1 MDLDKKVEKLS
12 EEITNMK
19 DEFTKAQA
27 ELREMLKAMS
37 SMVQGGEPAVEPDAV
52 EKASGPAEEP
62 QADVASLQDS
72 GEMPG
77 EAQPASG
84 LNISQSELEL
94 MVKEARAAAQRRKAR
109 GSGTGDALMSVDR
122 LAQELGRVRSAEEG
136 PQMTMQLGDLAKML
150 KGAGVARRQ
159 RRAPRP
165 VARPATTRP
174 VRTVAPSR
182 AVQREVEPTHVRPNV
197 ATARKD
203 AMTALDVLAQKLLPA
218 ASAGQTTEGEFPK
231 ARESVR
237 RPHAVRKRRPE
248 PARRPNVS
256 RCPSPTLAKV
266 EHATSP
272 QAPIGKLD
280 ANLMANLVR
289 WVGTTKRRLGSR
301 HMEELLGVYRL
312 SGHLPPAVD
321 KAISMVARLGLE
333 GGVHSRDEFAHD
345 TFNDALLGLHG
356 VVYGAGHAPAAPR
369 VEFDPAEAK
378 LSHESPAAGHETER
392 GADLPDPVSEDVPK
406 DERLKPEV
414 VPAVAEAAVLQDEPV
429 QHDLAAA
436 IVDHKAALSK
446 LRSEIAARLAD
457 FAGAEP
463 APARHGPSATELP
476 EYVVKPAESVP
487 ANMDWSS
494 EEVRAYR
501 PDAVGVGQ
509 SLLTNRAD
517 AISAAHASDL
527 SEPEWRAIEPLI
539 PAVKPG
545 GRPSK
550 YERREIV
557 NGILYQLRTGC
568 SWRSLPEDL
577 PPWKI
582 VHHYYRVWR
591 EDGSWEPILTAL
603 VGTHDPRVVASA

>member
-1 MDLDKKVEKLS
+1 
-12 EEITNMK
+12 
-19 DEFTKAQA
+19 
-27 ELREMLKAMS
+27 
-37 SMVQGGEPAVEPDAV
+37 
-52 EKASGPAEEP
+52 
-62 QADVASLQDS
+62 
-72 GEMPG
+72 
-77 EAQPASG
+77 
-84 LNISQSELEL
+84 
-94 MVKEARAAAQRRKAR
+94 
-109 GSGTGDALMSVDR
+109 
-122 LAQELGRVRSAEEG
+122 
-136 PQMTMQLGDLAKML
+136 
-150 KGAGVARRQ
+150 
-159 RRAPRP
+159 
-165 VARPATTRP
+165 
-174 VRTVAPSR
+174 
-182 AVQREVEPTHVRPNV
+182 
-197 ATARKD
+197 
-203 AMTALDVLAQKLLPA
+203 MTALDVLAQKLLPA
-218 ASAGQTTEGEFPK
+218 ATAGQTTEGEFPK

-237 RPHAVRKRRPE
+237 RPRAVRKRRPE

-256 RCPSPTLAKV
+256 SRPSPTLAKV
-266 EHATSP
+266 ERATSP

-312 SGHLPPAVD
+312 SGHLPSAVD

-369 VEFDPAEAK
+369 VEFDPDEAK
-378 LSHESPAAGHETER
+378 LSHESPVVEHETER
-392 GADLPDPVSEDVPK
+392 AADLPDPVSEDVPE
-406 DERLKPEV
+406 DERLKPE

-436 IVDHKAALSK
+436 VVDHKAALSK
-446 LRSEIAARLAD
+446 LRSEIATRLAD
-457 FAGAEP
+457 FASAEP
-463 APARHGPSATELP
+463 APARHGPSATELL
-476 EYVVKPAESVP
+476 EYFVKPAESVP
-487 ANMDWSS
+487 ANMDWRS

-501 PDAVGVGQ
+501 PGAVGVGQ
-509 SLLTNRAD
+509 SLLTNSAD